1 MAPSAYQSWYLRGPL
16 TYLFRYTCLHN
27 IVGPTTFGV
36 FHAALPAVALSNG
49 SSSISIHLASA
60 VFLKRSKGIQPVANQ
75 HEQIGMGQLPVW
87 CWCCFPICMS
97 ATGILQQQ
105 LPAWP
110 EIHSHARMDWRALY
124 NLYMIWARL
133 NAHTILLFH
142 AQSETSARTCWTQ
155 LQHADLTACTL
166 P

>member
-1 MAPSAYQSWYLRGPL
+1 MPPQHCWSNNIWCVPCSSASSGSQQWFQQYFHTSRLCGISQAKQRHPKLVV
-16 TYLFRYTCLHN
+16 H
-27 IVGPTTFGV
+27 GV
-36 FHAALPAVALSNG
+36 AIIAAGV
-49 SSSISIHLASA
+49 
-60 VFLKRSKGIQPVANQ
+60 GIQPVANQ